1 MALLDERSKQDF
13 LIYANSVIKSRA
25 IPFVEDN
32 LKPVHRRILYTL
44 YLDKVYADKK
54 TKKCAT
60 EVGRVMALNPHGDA
74 AIYGAL
80 VRLSQPWKLRY
91 PLIDMQGSN
100 GNLLG
105 DSAAA
110 SRYTECRLSKVGM
123 LMLEDIDKNAV
134 EFKPN
139 YDDTLDEPTTLPSK
153 FPYLLC
159 GNNSGIAVGMSSD
172 LVSHNFTEVS
182 QAIKYY
188 LDNKNCS
195 IADLMQFIKGPDFP
209 TKGKILNGEE
219 LLNIY
224 TTGQGAV
231 KVAAHYD
238 IQKKGHKTLLVF
250 HDIPYGIEI
259 TSGVLAPLKKLVIE
273 DGYEVFEDFYA
284 ECTNDEKQYYD
295 ITITLAKDADVAK
308 CLEILFHKTRLQDSI
323 KINQTVIINKEPKLL
338 NLKQLIEYWVNY
350 RSNIIKRIA
359 QTDYAKTN
367 HKLTVTIGLQKCM
380 SNIDQLVSLIRNADN
395 RAAAKSAI
403 MKVFELNDEQAEAV
417 LDMKLSKLSRLDLT
431 ELDNDRKK
439 HEETLAQLK
448 NIIENEIERHNI
460 IKKDLDDI
468 KKVIGEDKRLT
479 EIHYNQPM
487 IGVKTDKPL
496 IKKEYLV
503 YEDGVHMDVGG
514 INIISNN
521 LVDVVFAYSSQDIVA
536 YTESGEMSPVSALS
550 SNIKGAVVKG
560 SKGKFVTVTRNGNIK
575 VSAASEYKWTKANE
589 KMLKLKDGDS
599 LVYADFCDDD
609 DYLMLFDGYD
619 HVLKLS
625 IKELP
630 VAGKLTVGVKSG
642 FATIAA
648 ATVVNDSDMLLF
660 VTKDNKG
667 KLTAVK
673 DFSEDSRGN
682 KGQMIVADTT
692 VMKRFDAGRE
702 LIYIIPKTG
711 KVQTVNRDK
720 ISIKGRTAVGAS
732 VTTRAV
738 NKII

>member
-1 MALLDERSKQDF
+1 MALLDERSRQDF

-110 SRYTECRLSKVGM
+110 SRYTECKLSKVGM
-123 LMLEDIDKNAV
+123 LMLEDIEKNAV
-134 EFKPN
+134 DFKPN
-139 YDDTLDEPTTLPSK
+139 YDETLDEPLTLPSK

-188 LDNKNCS
+188 LDNKDCS

-238 IQKKGHKTLLVF
+238 IHKKGNKTLLVF
-250 HDIPYGIEI
+250 HDVPYGIEI

-273 DGYEVFEDFYA
+273 DGYDVFEDFYA

-338 NLKQLIEYWVNY
+338 NLKQLIEHWVNY
-350 RSNIIKRIA
+350 RSNIIRRIA
-359 QTDYAKTN
+359 QTDYQKIN

-380 SNIDQLVSLIRNADN
+380 SDIDLLVNLIRNAEN
-395 RAAAKSAI
+395 RATAKIAI
-403 MKVFELNDEQAEAV
+403 KIAFELNDEQADAV

-431 ELDNDRKK
+431 ELDDDRKTY
-439 HEETLAQLK
+439 EETLAKLK
-448 NIIENEIERHNI
+448 NIFENEHERYNI
-460 IKKDLDDI
+460 IKQDLDDI

-479 EIHYNQPM
+479 EIHYSRPTE
-487 IGVKTDKPL
+487 GLTVDKPIIKQEHL
-496 IKKEYLV
+496 IYS
-503 YEDGVHMDVGG
+503 DGLHLNNNGM
-514 INIISNN
+514 NIVDNN
-521 LVDVVFAYSSQDIVA
+521 LIDTVFAYSVNDIYVYNSQ
-536 YTESGEMSPVSALS
+536 GELS
-550 SNIKGAVVKG
+550 SVVGLHEGLIGAMVKD
-560 SKGKFVTVTRNGNIK
+560 KQNKIVTITKSGNIK
-575 VSAASEYKWTKANE
+575 VSMITEYKLTKSKE
-589 KMLKLKDGDS
+589 KLIKLKPDDQV
-599 LVYADFCDDD
+599 VYAGFCSDEDYVMLLDDSN
-609 DYLMLFDGYD
+609 
-619 HVLKLS
+619 HVLKLA
-625 IKELP
+625 IKDLA
-630 VAGKLTVGVKSG
+630 VAGKSTLGVKSG
-642 FATIAA
+642 FTTICAATIV
-648 ATVVNDSDMLLF
+648 TDSDMLLM

-667 KLTAVK
+667 KYTAVK
-673 DFSEDSRGN
+673 DFSVDNRGN
-682 KGQMIVADTT
+682 KGQLVAEGT
-692 VMKRFDAGRE
+692 VIMRNFPAGRDS
-702 LIYIIPKTG
+702 IYVIPKTG
-711 KVQTVNRDK
+711 RTQLINRDK
-720 ISIKGRTAVGAS
+720 ISIKGRTAIGAS

-738 NKII
+738 NQII

>member
-1 MALLDERSKQDF
+1 MALLDERSRQDF

-110 SRYTECRLSKVGM
+110 SRYTECKLSKVGM
-123 LMLEDIDKNAV
+123 LMLEDIEKNAV

-139 YDDTLDEPTTLPSK
+139 YDETLDEPLTLPSK

-188 LDNKNCS
+188 LDNKQCS

-238 IQKKGHKTLLVF
+238 IHKKGNKTLLVF
-250 HDIPYGIEI
+250 HDVPYGIEI

-273 DGYEVFEDFYA
+273 DGYDVFEDFYA

-338 NLKQLIEYWVNY
+338 NLKQLI
-350 RSNIIKRIA
+350 S
-359 QTDYAKTN
+359 
-367 HKLTVTIGLQKCM
+367 
-380 SNIDQLVSLIRNADN
+380 S
-395 RAAAKSAI
+395 
-403 MKVFELNDEQAEAV
+403 
-417 LDMKLSKLSRLDLT
+417 
-431 ELDNDRKK
+431 
-439 HEETLAQLK
+439 
-448 NIIENEIERHNI
+448 
-460 IKKDLDDI
+460 DI
-468 KKVIGEDKRLT
+468 
-479 EIHYNQPM
+479 
-487 IGVKTDKPL
+487 
-496 IKKEYLV
+496 
-503 YEDGVHMDVGG
+503 
-514 INIISNN
+514 
-521 LVDVVFAYSSQDIVA
+521 
-536 YTESGEMSPVSALS
+536 
-550 SNIKGAVVKG
+550 
-560 SKGKFVTVTRNGNIK
+560 
-575 VSAASEYKWTKANE
+575 
-589 KMLKLKDGDS
+589 
-599 LVYADFCDDD
+599 
-609 DYLMLFDGYD
+609 
-619 HVLKLS
+619 
-625 IKELP
+625 
-630 VAGKLTVGVKSG
+630 
-642 FATIAA
+642 
-648 ATVVNDSDMLLF
+648 
-660 VTKDNKG
+660 
-667 KLTAVK
+667 
-673 DFSEDSRGN
+673 
-682 KGQMIVADTT
+682 
-692 VMKRFDAGRE
+692 
-702 LIYIIPKTG
+702 
-711 KVQTVNRDK
+711 
-720 ISIKGRTAVGAS
+720 
-732 VTTRAV
+732 
-738 NKII
+738 